1 MARNVLELIGRTPLV
16 RLERMEAPGSARLW
30 GKAEFLNPAGSVK
43 DRPALS
49 MIRAAEA
56 AGALQPG
63 ATLIEATSGNTGI
76 SLAMIAAVRGYRC
89 VLVMPEDM
97 SQERR
102 HIMLAYGA
110 EIALTPAAD
119 GMLGAVRHAE
129 RLLRETPGAFMPRQ
143 FENPANPACHYR
155 DTASEILA
163 QLGGNVTAFV
173 AGVGTGGTLTG
184 VGRCLRERLGAA
196 VRIVAVE
203 PKNSPVL
210 SGGRAG
216 LHSIQGLGAGF
227 IPAILD
233 RGEALL
239 RIARAGLRDRRLA
252 GGDRALDLTGLR
264 AAVAGRGAPVVAGL
278 RSEHHAVAADLGG
291 TAGRATIAAGGVAV
305 VALLAAVELVVAAG
319 RHEGAEGRIGVGEVR
334 ARVVEAVRR
343 VKRATEDREEPW
355 TQVELMRIP

>member
-1 MARNVLELIGRTPLV
+1 MTERLDPPPSSAAEVQAAASSAGSGNVARNVLELVGRTPLV
-16 RLERMEAPGSARLW
+16 RLARMEPQSGASLW

-49 MIRAAEA
+49 MIQAAEA
-56 AGALQPG
+56 AGALRSG

-97 SQERR
+97 SLERR
-102 HIMLAYGA
+102 HIMRAYGA
-110 EIALTPAAD
+110 EIALTPAPE

-129 RLLRETPGAFMPRQ
+129 KLLRETPGAFMPRQ

-163 QLGGNVTAFV
+163 QLGGKVAAFV

-184 VGRCLRERLGAA
+184 VGRCLRERLGGA

-233 RGEALL
+233 RSVIDEVVTVTDAAAE
-239 RIARAGLRDRRLA
+239 RCARRLA
-252 GGDRALDLTGLR
+252 QTEGLLVGPSAGANVS
-264 AAVAGRGAPVVAGL
+264 AAVAVAQRLPSESNVV
-278 RSEHHAVAADLGG
+278 
-291 TAGRATIAAGGVAV
+291 TI
-305 VALLAAVELVVAAG
+305 LCDS
-319 RHEGAEGRIGVGEVR
+319 GER
-334 ARVVEAVRR
+334 Y
-343 VKRATEDREEPW
+343 
-355 TQVELMRIP
+355 LF